1 MKNTNTNL
9 VIDEEKQH
17 KVSCTL
23 FRIYICSTNSHQQVI
38 HDLQSLQTNNVTSFV
53 ESESLRS
60 RTLLTFPQ

>member
-38 HDLQSLQTNNVTSFV
+38 HDLQSLQTNNVTRLKV
-53 ESESLRS
+53 KVGD
-60 RTLLTFPQ
+60 